1 MPTSPMQPETC
12 CLHPTCVQPSARS
25 GGAVAGGYIV
35 EWLLWVPWQPIT
47 YTRPGPLACLG
58 DGMGQRGL
66 LVNPV
71 YTRLDCLLCPQH
83 LGTGQTISAPLTK
96 CGGQQTLPCLEIC
109 LQPHTGSP
117 LLLAP
122 LRAIPGTRVGL
133 RLSPGP
139 STDFALGPSWDQGP
153 AQAGFPSLPQAPA
166 STHQPPGLSWS
177 STHSSLGLGTAGMWP
192 GHPLCLLW
200 RQLGLLLL
208 PQEGGYSGG
217 SKNSS

>member
-12 CLHPTCVQPSARS
+12 CLHPTCVQPSAWS
-25 GGAVAGGYIV
+25 GGAVAGEYIV

-96 CGGQQTLPCLEIC
+96 CGDQQTLPCLEIC

-139 STDFALGPSWDQGP
+139 STDFALGRHGTRAQHRPAFHPYPRPQPAHTNLQGCLGAAHTP
-153 AQAGFPSLPQAPA
+153 AWGWA
-166 STHQPPGLSWS
+166 
-177 STHSSLGLGTAGMWP
+177 
-192 GHPLCLLW
+192 LLACG
-200 RQLGLLLL
+200 QDTLYACCGD
-208 PQEGGYSGG
+208 S
-217 SKNSS
+217 